1 MKSSTQPIDVERGDE
16 VCYNRVMAERT
27 LLWTTT
33 DPRGLSVSL
42 VADVWQHIV
51 ERHDDMPPYFE
62 AVRLTI
68 EDPDEIYFDEQATQ
82 QKATGA
88 RVEAYYKREILG
100 TRLTDEYLL
109 VSVKFVQELAGLR
122 GYVQTALPQRRI
134 PRRVTLLW
142 KK

>member
-1 MKSSTQPIDVERGDE
+1 MTERI
-16 VCYNRVMAERT
+16 T
-27 LLWTTT
+27 LWTTT

-42 VADVWQHIV
+42 VADVWAHIV

-62 AVRLTI
+62 AVRLTV
-68 EDPDEIYFDEQATQ
+68 EDPDEIYFDEQSTQ

-100 TRLTDEYLL
+100 ANLIDEYLL
-109 VSVKFVQELAGLR
+109 VSVKFVPEPEGLC

-134 PRRVTLLW
+134 PRKVTLLW